1 MSCMKED
8 KNLPATKKRTVL
20 FTSNQY
26 DLLFKKSLSET
37 VSETL
42 SVSDEVYRES
52 EIVVGKIIEDIRL
65 RLKNSKNIKNINTVL
80 SKVDGNLSLKV
91 FEQCSIDVTYSLYAF
106 ANYDAYRELLKQKKR
121 EFPEA
126 FGSSNLDEKKGP
138 NCFELSLVI
147 YMFEGNIWEF
157 NLFSNVHHELNHVF
171 KQFKRGKDFNYRF
184 NMYPIVSNILLDKS
198 NNKTPKKSEKEKT
211 FDERIFDALVGM
223 VYFTEQF
230 EIDAEI
236 QSTYRE
242 FIANKEIIISYIKT
256 NLPITNNK
264 KDYIERLL
272 REFFSQ
278 TMLYIKFEDFKK
290 KLDLISRNRK
300 AAETVLRRNFP
311 KKKANDDKSNVIYA
325 SNSLTVGS
333 FLNYCRS
340 QYNYFENKLNNL
352 LRRMYVSLACTDSLK
367 NVLTFGV
374 FGMSDYQLNN
384 IKKKYMG
391 RV

>member
-1 MSCMKED
+1 MKEE
-8 KNLPATKKRTVL
+8 KNLPKTKNRTVL
-20 FTSNQY
+20 FASHQY
-26 DLLFKKSLSET
+26 GLLFKKSLSET

-42 SVSDEVYRES
+42 SVSDEVYQES
-52 EIVVGKIIEDIRL
+52 EIVVSKIIEDIRL
-65 RLKNSKNIKNINTVL
+65 RLKNSKNIENINTVL

-91 FEQCSIDVTYSLYAF
+91 FEQCNLDVTYSLYVF
-106 ANYDAYRELLKQKKR
+106 ADYDIYRELLKQGKKQ
-121 EFPEA
+121 FPDA
-126 FGSSNLDEKKGP
+126 FASSNINEKKGP
-138 NCFELSLVI
+138 NCFEASFVI
-147 YMFEGNIWEF
+147 YMFGGNIWEF

-171 KQFKRGKDFNYRF
+171 KMFKRGKNFNYRF
-184 NMYPIVSNILLDKS
+184 NMYPIASDILWDKS
-198 NNKTPKKSEKEKT
+198 NNKSPKKSEKEKT
-211 FDERIFDALVGM
+211 FDEQIFDALVDI

-242 FIANKEIIISYIKT
+242 FIANKQRIISYIKT
-256 NLPITNNK
+256 NLPLTNNK

-278 TMLYIKFEDFKK
+278 TILYFKFEHFKEK
-290 KLDLISRNRK
+290 FDLINRNRK
-300 AAETVLRRNFP
+300 VAETVLKRNFP
-311 KKKANDDKSNVIYA
+311 KKKANDDKSGVTYA

-367 NVLTFGV
+367 NELTFGV

-391 RV
+391 TV